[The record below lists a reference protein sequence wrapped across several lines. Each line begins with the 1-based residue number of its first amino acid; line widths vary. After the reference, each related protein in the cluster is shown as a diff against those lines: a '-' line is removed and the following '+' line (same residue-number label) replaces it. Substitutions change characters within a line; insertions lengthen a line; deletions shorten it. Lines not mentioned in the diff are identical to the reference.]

1 MHTINVLGREYVV
14 SEQAKYTYYA
24 GLVAM
29 LAPLLVGVYKKGF
42 KSLNPTAVA
51 MAFVMLGFSTYVT
64 NCVVSGGCDVYAWF
78 LSAMAVMSTFFM
90 LVRMFAK
97 KR

>member
-1 MHTINVLGREYVV
+1 MHTINVLGQEYEV

-24 GLVAM
+24 GLVAI
-29 LAPLLVGVYKKGF
+29 LSPLLVGLYKKGI
-42 KSLNPTAVA
+42 KAVKPTDVVIT
-51 MAFVMLGFSTYVT
+51 FLMLGFSTYVT
-64 NCVVSGGCDVYAWF
+64 NCVVRGGCDTYAWA
-78 LSAMAVMSTFFM
+78 LAAMSVISTFLL